1 MLWFHTGGVA
11 PPNPVSDWHLLWGN
25 IALVKF
31 GLVELGRLDH
41 QTVFRGWLTS
51 VEVFRL
57 NRPIALSAFRGQAK
71 GRQNV
76 MLSVA

>member
-1 MLWFHTGGVA
+1 
-11 PPNPVSDWHLLWGN
+11 LLLRAN
-25 IALVKF
+25 D
-31 GLVELGRLDH
+31 LGFDGSASVWDNG
-41 QTVFRGWLTS
+41 QIGDSVFRGSLTS